1 MRRVIKVITIFFFA
15 ILAFVSIYFIR
26 IISKKGQI
34 TQETEYLKETVKNV
48 EVNIDYSYVIKEL
61 CSSNLDWSKYPLTKN
76 FINKYYDEN
85 GLFYDLRKN
94 IIYDEIHNTTT
105 YAKNS
110 FYLYL
115 QDTKNFYTYTMDV
128 IYYLDENNKID
139 DMYFDTFELSDIG
152 SAEML
157 TKHTITENNYC
168 YVFQNLCRNVYNP
181 ELALLENYHE
191 IDYVK
196 TTKNFDKKYNK
207 NDIYDTILED
217 CPIEANSYYYESN
230 YEQRY
235 VIIEAIFP
243 DYYFVYR
250 IDFVLDENRY
260 LDDYKITEIKR
271 VKEKY
276 IYDEDNS

>member
-34 TQETEYLKETVKNV
+34 TQEKEYLKETVKNV

-115 QDTKNFYTYTMDV
+115 KDIKNFYTYTMDV

-157 TKHTITENNYC
+157 TKHTVTENNYW

-181 ELALLENYHE
+181 ELALLEDYHE
-191 IDYVK
+191 INYVK
-196 TTKNFDKKYNK
+196 TTKNFDKKHNK
-207 NDIYDTILED
+207 RDIYDTILDE
-217 CPIEANSYYYESN
+217 CPIEANSYYDESN

-235 VIIEAIFP
+235 VILEAIFP
-243 DYYFVYR
+243 EYYSVYR
-250 IDFVLDENRY
+250 IDFVLDKNRY

-276 IYDEDNS
+276 VNDED